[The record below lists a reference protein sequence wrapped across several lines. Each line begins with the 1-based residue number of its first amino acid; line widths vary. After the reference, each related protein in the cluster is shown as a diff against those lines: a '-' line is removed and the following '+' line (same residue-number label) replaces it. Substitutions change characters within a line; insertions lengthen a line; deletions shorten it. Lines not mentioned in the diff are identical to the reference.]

1 MQRKALNGANAT
13 RVFFPVRHASTARD
27 VTAGRSSRL
36 EPHAHAGC
44 PPRRPPLRH
53 RARGRRMPE
62 RLLCRRAASRS
73 HRQALLLRSHLGAP
87 VSCTPRGADTLHRQ
101 AAAPRCASVPLSRCA
116 SAPPLAGMRAELSL
130 SLPPLTPQGRT
141 WPVNATVTVT
151 DCSGG
156 SGAHVL
162 AQLNISLW
170 PGDAPA
176 DGGRGLLQQH
186 RIPVRCRPCSSA
198 REGVAREPCM
208 IPATRDSP

>member
-1 MQRKALNGANAT
+1 MPARRAMLPPDGARALSRT
-13 RVFFPVRHASTARD
+13 RMRD
-27 VTAGRSSRL
+27 AL
-36 EPHAHAGC
+36 LAA
-44 PPRRPPLRH
+44 
-53 RARGRRMPE
+53 
-62 RLLCRRAASRS
+62 LLCGTVRGDDACPSGFCVVAPLV
-73 HRQALLLRSHLGAP
+73 ALTGKRCSSAPTSVHLYELH
-87 VSCTPRGADTLHRQ
+87 SRGADTLHRQ

-170 PGDAPA
+170 SGDAPA

-186 RIPVRCRPCSSA
+186 RIPVRCRPCSCPQGRVVISA
-198 REGVAREPCM
+198 GEGRYIRAGGLCE
-208 IPATRDSP
+208 TRYA

>member
-1 MQRKALNGANAT
+1 M
-13 RVFFPVRHASTARD
+13 
-27 VTAGRSSRL
+27 L
-36 EPHAHAGC
+36 E
-44 PPRRPPLRH
+44 RR
-53 RARGRRMPE
+53 
-62 RLLCRRAASRS
+62 LCRRAASRS

-151 DCSGG
+151 DCSGR

-170 PGDAPA
+170 SGDAPA

-186 RIPVRCRPCSSA
+186 RIPVRCRPCLYPQGRVYLSQHSLSNWATSSPPLSHPSKPSP
-198 REGVAREPCM
+198 VK
-208 IPATRDSP
+208 PASP

>member
-1 MQRKALNGANAT
+1 MPARRAMLPPDGARALSRT
-13 RVFFPVRHASTARD
+13 RMRDALLAALLCGTVRGDDACSSGVCVVAPLVALTGKRCSSAPTSVHLYELHSTWRRHAA
-27 VTAGRSSRL
+27 
-36 EPHAHAGC
+36 
-44 PPRRPPLRH
+44 PPSCHPTLCLR
-53 RARGRRMPE
+53 
-62 RLLCRRAASRS
+62 ASE
-73 HRQALLLRSHLGAP
+73 
-87 VSCTPRGADTLHRQ
+87 
-101 AAAPRCASVPLSRCA
+101 PLSRCA

-170 PGDAPA
+170 SGDAPA

-186 RIPVRCRPCSSA
+186 RIPVRCRPCSYPQGRVVISA
-198 REGVAREPCM
+198 GEGVRAGVLCE
-208 IPATRDSP
+208 TRYA